1 MLTVICPVYNE
12 EAFIDN
18 VIQFFLM
25 AKPLEK
31 ELYIIDGM
39 STDRTRAIAQH
50 YAAVHAGIHLLD
62 NPERTVPFALNKAIK
77 QSTGS
82 PIVRLDAHTLYAA
95 DYFEKIIE
103 TFEKTDA
110 DIVGGPMR
118 AVGKSDFQKAV
129 AYATS
134 TKFGVGDSEFHNE
147 NFEGYVDSVYLGA
160 WKRKIFDAVGY
171 FDERMKRNQDD
182 EFHYRAKSFG
192 KKIYLNPKI
201 KSEYFP
207 RNTLSKLFS
216 QYFQYGLYKPL
227 VLKKVKS
234 AIKLRHLIPTFFV
247 LYVLSLIPALY
258 YAGII
263 SLLPIL
269 SYFALAILFALKS
282 TGNFR
287 EKFYCLLV
295 FPSLHISYG
304 SGFILGLFKK

>member
-12 EAFIDN
+12 EAYIEN
-18 VIQFFLM
+18 VIKFFLK
-25 AKPLEK
+25 AKPHEK
-31 ELYIIDGM
+31 ELYIVDGM
-39 STDRTRAIAQH
+39 STDRTREIVLQ
-50 YAAVHAGIHLLD
+50 YAATNAAIHLLENQD
-62 NPERTVPFALNKAIK
+62 KIVPFALNKAIK

-82 PIVRLDAHTLYAA
+82 PIVRLDAHTLYAE

-103 TFEKTDA
+103 TFQQTDA

-118 AVGKSDFQKAV
+118 AIGKTDFQKAV

-134 TKFGVGDSEFHNE
+134 TKFGVGNSEFHNQ

-160 WKRKIFDAVGY
+160 WKRDIFNEVGY

-207 RNTLSKLFS
+207 RNTISKLFS

-234 AIKLRHLIPTFFV
+234 EIKMRHLIPTFFL
-247 LYVLSLIPALY
+247 LYLLILTPVIY
-258 YAGII
+258 YIGII
-263 SLLPIL
+263 SLLPLL
-269 SYFALAILFALKS
+269 SYFVLAILYSLKNIGS
-282 TGNFR
+282 VQ
-287 EKFYCLLV
+287 EKVYCLLV
-295 FPSLHISYG
+295 FPALHISYG

>member
-12 EAFIDN
+12 EAYIEN
-18 VIQFFLM
+18 VIQFFLK
-25 AKPLEK
+25 AKPHEK
-31 ELYIIDGM
+31 ELYIVDGM
-39 STDRTRAIAQH
+39 STDRTREIVQH
-50 YAAVHAGIHLLD
+50 YAATNAAIHLLENQD
-62 NPERTVPFALNKAIK
+62 KIVPFALNKAIK

-82 PIVRLDAHTLYAA
+82 PIVRLDAHTLYAE
-95 DYFEKIIE
+95 DYFETIIE
-103 TFEKTDA
+103 TFQETDA

-118 AVGKSDFQKAV
+118 AAGMTDFQKAV

-134 TKFGVGDSEFHNE
+134 TKFGVGNSEFHNE

-160 WKRKIFDAVGY
+160 WKREIFNEVGY

-192 KKIYLNPKI
+192 KKIYLNPRI

-207 RNTLSKLFS
+207 RNTISKLLS

-234 AIKLRHLIPTFFV
+234 EIKMRHLIPTFFV
-247 LYVLSLIPALY
+247 LYLLILTPALY

-263 SLLPIL
+263 SLLPLL
-269 SYFALAILFALKS
+269 SYFALAILFAVKNKGS
-282 TGNFR
+282 VQ
-287 EKFYCLLV
+287 EKVYCLLV
-295 FPSLHISYG
+295 FPALHISYG